1 MRLAR
6 LAAVAFA
13 AFAIRGLAAGPAG
26 AQAIDLSQGGAVD
39 VTARGG
45 FEWRENEQVV
55 IATGDAR
62 AVRGDV
68 TVLADRLIAHY
79 RKKGTGPD
87 GAAATASAKPA
98 ATPAS
103 IQPGTQPPD
112 TQTDAAGSPDSGGNE
127 VYRLE
132 ADGHVRIYT
141 PTDFAQGDHAV
152 YDIDQAVLLMTGH
165 DLKLTTPQQVMTARD
180 SMEYWSQRHIAV
192 GRGNAVVVT
201 TDGRRLAADVLVGYT
216 TDPNDPAQAGHQAA
230 ATTPAAP
237 SKPAD
242 PLLSSGK
249 LKRVEAFGNV
259 EVRTQ
264 ADIVRGERG
273 VYVPDTGI
281 ARVVGHVRITHGDN
295 QINGPAAD
303 VNMKTGIAHMLSG
316 PSQRVEGLIMP
327 NSSQT
332 QSVLGGPAKPATPP
346 PAGKPAMP

>member
-1 MRLAR
+1 MNRLLLGLLAVAAAT
-6 LAAVAFA
+6 LAAM
-13 AFAIRGLAAGPAG
+13 PAR
-26 AQAIDLSQGGAVD
+26 AQTIDMSQGGPVE

-45 FEWRENEQVV
+45 FEWHETDQVV

-87 GAAATASAKPA
+87 ATGAAPPRPA
-98 ATPAS
+98 PPAPTTGGS
-103 IQPGTQPPD
+103 
-112 TQTDAAGSPDSGGNE
+112 AAGDADSGGNE

-132 ADGHVRIYT
+132 ADGHVRIFT
-141 PTDFAQGDHAV
+141 PTDYAQGDHAT

-201 TDGRRLAADVLVGYT
+201 TDARRISADVLVGYT
-216 TDPNDPAQAGHQAA
+216 TDPNEAAPPGAA
-230 ATTPAAP
+230 APARPEPAKTDA

-242 PLLSSGK
+242 PLLASGK

-259 EVRTQ
+259 DVRTQ
-264 ADIVRGERG
+264 VDTVRGDRG
-273 VYVPDTGI
+273 VYVPDTGM
-281 ARVVGHVRITHGDN
+281 ARIVGHVRVTHGEN
-295 QINGPAAD
+295 QLNGPAAD
-303 VNMKTGIAHMLSG
+303 VNMKTGIAHIVADPG
-316 PSQRVEGLIMP
+316 QRVSGVIVP
-327 NSSQT
+327 NDSST
-332 QSVLGGPAKPATPP
+332 GAAVGAPAKPAAKA
-346 PAGKPAMP
+346 PAP

>member
-1 MRLAR
+1 MRRAGLAIVAVVA
-6 LAAVAFA
+6 LAAV
-13 AFAIRGLAAGPAG
+13 RAG
-26 AQAIDLSQGGAVD
+26 AQAIDMSQGGAVE

-87 GAAATASAKPA
+87 GTGAAPATATTAKPA

-103 IQPGTQPPD
+103 TQAGTTAGT
-112 TQTDAAGSPDSGGNE
+112 TQGDAAGSPDSGGNE

-132 ADGHVRIYT
+132 ADSHVRIFT
-141 PTDFAQGDHAV
+141 PTDYAQGDHAV

-201 TDGRRLAADVLVGYT
+201 SDGRRLAADVLVGYT
-216 TDPNDPAQAGHQAA
+216 TDPNDPAQQAA
-230 ATTPAAP
+230 GQPAAKPADP

-242 PLLSSGK
+242 PLLASGK

-264 ADIVRGERG
+264 ADIVRGDRG

-281 ARVVGHVRITHGDN
+281 ARVVGHVRVTHGDN

-316 PSQRVEGLIMP
+316 PSQRVEGLIVP
-327 NSSQT
+327 NKTQT
-332 QSVLGGPAKPATPP
+332 DSALGGAAKPAGAP
-346 PAGKPAMP
+346 PAGKPATP